1 MEIGGGALDHA
12 SLEGFRQRAA
22 EIVVAGAAGV
32 VRERC
37 AGGMGAAG
45 WWFGHRDGM
54 TYAYSEVGGELVS
67 YHLAVKSGDTA
78 RADKVIETLTGDSVS
93 LLLDGR
99 HSFPLFFENPHRV
112 NGVLAMLRAAWTPRS
127 KRFGSWIQHP
137 HRSPAAHDYAGEF
150 EGIRPAEGVRIAAK
164 YEGAGSPK
172 SEGSVGK

>member
-1 MEIGGGALDHA
+1 MVRLREHDFSQH
-12 SLEGFRQRAA
+12 ETMKRRVFTFVMM
-22 EIVVAGAAGV
+22 VVL
-32 VRERC
+32 

-54 TYAYSEVGGELVS
+54 TYAYGEVGGELVS

-78 RADKVIETLTGDSVS
+78 TAEKVIETLTGDSVS

-99 HSFPLFFENPHRV
+99 HSFPLFFENPHRA

-127 KRFGSWIQHP
+127 KRFGSRIEHP

-150 EGIRPAEGVRIAAK
+150 EGIRPAEGVGIAAK
-164 YEGAGSPK
+164 YEGAGPSK